1 MKENITLLF
10 IMSNKYDVPESV
22 NNVVNN
28 RGFNIDQKDSQST
41 IQVWFDRLTMS
52 WFLLADHLLQAPD
65 IILMH

>member
-52 WFLLADHLLQAPD
+52 
-65 IILMH
+65 